1 MNIRGRSGV
10 SQFFN
15 RIMAGRFFAAII
27 LFLCLA
33 AAIIQPA
40 GAQSVTANDL
50 INLINGMRS
59 ANGLGALSVDYSLMA
74 CAQST
79 AETMAA
85 SHMTWHIGNVSG
97 RASSFGYNNYNKCFA
112 TENFMM
118 GSSATTIGQI
128 QASWS
133 DATHMI
139 PAQSSSYCHIGAGV
153 AAGSDG
159 SVYFVVQAAYPAGVA
174 GCGFIKTTG
183 SYADSAG
190 SSMIIKA
197 VVTATPNEAGMVYHT
212 VEDGQT
218 LWAISEAYHVSIGD
232 IQAWNNLF
240 NSTAL
245 SLGQKLYIPAKDEAG
260 RTPTPQVELTVLPTA
275 DKDGR
280 FYHEVTEGDTLW
292 SISELWRVPLNAI
305 YQANNMNENSSIGL
319 GWQIV
324 IPVTA
329 TATPVPTD
337 TPTVTP
343 TATETQTPEPENG
356 TDQTPTAEV
365 KNDGSREIFHAP
377 KATVR
382 TYLISGV
389 ILLIAAGAGI
399 GGVYIFRKKN
409 K

>member
-1 MNIRGRSGV
+1 MDVRGRSDV
-10 SQFFN
+10 TN
-15 RIMAGRFFAAII
+15 VYIKIMAGQIFAAII
-27 LFLCLA
+27 LFLCLFASFFHTA
-33 AAIIQPA
+33 A
-40 GAQSVTANDL
+40 AQSVTANDL

-118 GSSATTIGQI
+118 GSSSTTISQI

-153 AAGSDG
+153 ATGDDG
-159 SVYFVVQAAYPAGVA
+159 FVYFVVQAAYPAGVA

-183 SYADSAG
+183 SYADSSG

-197 VVTATPNEAGMVYHT
+197 VVTATPNETGLVYHT
-212 VEDGQT
+212 VEEGQT
-218 LWAISEAYHVSIGD
+218 LWAISEAYQVSIAD
-232 IQAWNNLF
+232 IQAWNNLY

-245 SLGQKLYIPAKDEAG
+245 SLGQQLYIPAKDEAG

-275 DKDGR
+275 DPDGK
-280 FYHEVTEGDTLW
+280 FYHEVVEGDTLW

-305 YQANNMNENSSIGL
+305 YQANNMNAESSIGL
-319 GWQIV
+319 GWQIL

-329 TATPVPTD
+329 TATPVSTD

-343 TATETQTPEPENG
+343 TATETQTPEPETG
-356 TDQTPTAEV
+356 TDLSPTAEV
-365 KNDGSREIFHAP
+365 QPERTGEIFHAP
-377 KATVR
+377 KATRR
-382 TYLISGV
+382 TYIISGV
-389 ILLIAAGAGI
+389 ILAAAAGAVGA
-399 GGVYIFRKKN
+399 GVFIFRKKQ
-409 K
+409 